1 MTDDIKNEVLEQID
15 LDIKFGFE
23 YEDELFES
31 IREMFYGEDDF
42 DEDWLRQNIS
52 KKYNQHQQASLTW
65 KRPND
70 FDRLA
75 KSFDQL
81 IKHKIVCLHKAG
93 YTKQD
98 GEGDCLD
105 VIEKLNEL
113 GIKAIGFCYYHSQDL
128 ARTVDKQIRNLY
140 LGFDSP
146 TQDDNEALAVANK
159 IVSTLKENGFEVSWS
174 GTVDQ
179 RIEIKN
185 IDWQKIPDKENWGS
199 DRVINILA
207 KSNYDKN
214 RFGNFGSSPIL

>member
-1 MTDDIKNEVLEQID
+1 MTDDIKNEALEQLE

-23 YEDELFES
+23 NEDELFES
-31 IREMFYGEDDF
+31 IREMFYNEDDF
-42 DEDWLRQNIS
+42 DEDWLRKTIS
-52 KKYNQHQQASLTW
+52 EKYNQHQKDSLTW
-65 KRPND
+65 TRPND

-81 IKHKIVCLHKAG
+81 INDKIVCLHKAG

-98 GEGDCLD
+98 GEGDCIET
-105 VIEKLNEL
+105 IEKLNRL

-128 ARTVDKQIRNLY
+128 ARTVDKEIRNLY

-146 TQDDNEALAVANK
+146 TQDDNEALQVANK
-159 IVSTLKENGFEVSWS
+159 IVSTLKENSFEISWT

-185 IDWQKIPDKENWGS
+185 INWQKIPDNENWGS
-199 DRVINILA
+199 KRVVNILT
-207 KSNYDKN
+207 KTNNDKKP
-214 RFGNFGSSPIL
+214 FWKFW